1 MVLLSLAIAWKKI
14 PDCAIELT
22 EIKNRK
28 MKLKNN
34 LESISQ
40 KDLENKFLNANL
52 PLIRVGD
59 TIKLGVSITEGN
71 KERVQFTEGVIIAK
85 KNSGLN
91 ATITLRRV
99 MQGVGVERVYLV
111 HSPKLKSVEVLRSS
125 KVRRS
130 KLYYLRLRFGKATR
144 LQQRF
149 D

>member
-1 MVLLSLAIAWKKI
+1 MESQGALISKY
-14 PDCAIELT
+14 
-22 EIKNRK
+22 
-28 MKLKNN
+28 KL
-34 LESISQ
+34 
-40 KDLENKFLNANL
+40 DLENKFLNPNL
-52 PLIRVGD
+52 PKIRVGD

-99 MQGVGVERVYLV
+99 MQGVGVERVYLI
-111 HSPKLKSVEVLRSS
+111 HSPKLKSLEILRSS
-125 KVRRS
+125 KVRRA
-130 KLYYLRLRFGKATR
+130 KLYYLRERFGKATR

>member
-1 MVLLSLAIAWKKI
+1 
-14 PDCAIELT
+14 
-22 EIKNRK
+22 

-34 LESISQ
+34 LCLISQ
-40 KDLENKFLNANL
+40 KDLENKFLNVNL

-71 KERVQFTEGVIIAK
+71 KERVQFTEGVVIAK

-111 HSPKLKSVEVLRSS
+111 HSPKLKSIEVLRSS

>member
-1 MVLLSLAIAWKKI
+1 
-14 PDCAIELT
+14 
-22 EIKNRK
+22 

-34 LESISQ
+34 LNLLSQ
-40 KDLENKFLNANL
+40 KDLESKFLNKNL

-71 KERVQFTEGVIIAK
+71 KERIQFTEGVIIAK

-99 MQGVGVERVYLV
+99 MQGVGVERVYLLN
-111 HSPKLKSVEVLRSS
+111 SPKLKSIEIIRSS

-144 LQQRF
+144 LEQRF

>member
-1 MVLLSLAIAWKKI
+1 
-14 PDCAIELT
+14 
-22 EIKNRK
+22 

-34 LESISQ
+34 LELLAQ
-40 KDLENKFLNANL
+40 KDLESKFLNANL

-99 MQGVGVERVYLV
+99 MQGVGVERVYLLN
-111 HSPKLKSVEVLRSS
+111 SPKLKSIEILRSS

-130 KLYYLRLRFGKATR
+130 KLYYLRSRFGKATR

>member
-1 MVLLSLAIAWKKI
+1 MKV
-14 PDCAIELT
+14 
-22 EIKNRK
+22 KNAT
-28 MKLKNN
+28 NYQ
-34 LESISQ
+34 LE
-40 KDLENKFLNANL
+40 LENKFSKPNL
-52 PLIRVGD
+52 PNIRVGD
-59 TIKLGVSITEGN
+59 TVKLGVSITEGN

-91 ATITLRRV
+91 ATITLRRI

-111 HSPKLKSVEVLRSS
+111 HSPKLKSIEILRSS
-125 KVRRS
+125 RVRRS

>member
-1 MVLLSLAIAWKKI
+1 
-14 PDCAIELT
+14 
-22 EIKNRK
+22 

-34 LESISQ
+34 LCLISQ
-40 KDLENKFLNANL
+40 KDLENKFLNVNL

-71 KERVQFTEGVIIAK
+71 KERVQFTEGVVIAK

-99 MQGVGVERVYLV
+99 MQGVGVERVYLL
-111 HSPKLKSVEVLRSS
+111 HSPKLKSIEVLRSS

>member
-1 MVLLSLAIAWKKI
+1 
-14 PDCAIELT
+14 
-22 EIKNRK
+22 

-40 KDLENKFLNANL
+40 KDLENKFLNVNL

-71 KERVQFTEGVIIAK
+71 KERVQFTEGVVIAK

-99 MQGVGVERVYLV
+99 MQGVGVERVYLL
-111 HSPKLKSVEVLRSS
+111 HSPKLKSLEVLRSS